1 VGVWPSAFNGAATTL
16 HWVTNKN
23 KKNNSNKKQKQ
34 RQSSGV
40 CATASI
46 DVGDRA
52 AQTILRSRYSS
63 KVNSGYGRALGAL
76 VSRWLMSKTKVSS
89 KKTHKKNPQ
98 KIHIN
103 RNVFV
108 WWLLFVAGSAGACL
122 HKQMQHNSS
131 DQMDYLRLY

>member
-1 VGVWPSAFNGAATTL
+1 LWAFGRVRSTAPLRRSIGSPIKIT
-16 HWVTNKN
+16 

-63 KVNSGYGRALGAL
+63 KVNSGYRRALGAL
-76 VSRWLMSKTKVSS
+76 VSR
-89 KKTHKKNPQ
+89 
-98 KIHIN
+98 
-103 RNVFV
+103 
-108 WWLLFVAGSAGACL
+108 
-122 HKQMQHNSS
+122 
-131 DQMDYLRLY
+131 